1 MLGILPFAWMRAL
14 RLKRL
19 SMPFSL
25 KNLSIRLQV
34 LLPVLFTMIALVI
47 ALWITKVNLTHE
59 QQAIADNT
67 HALVR
72 YKDTI
77 AQIDDTIYPLRI
89 SAVYAIYDAERRN
102 NFIAEL
108 REGLTEVQS
117 ALSSIE
123 QDAQFSR
130 YVPVVK
136 QSIEVYVAESQKMVA
151 LFNRLDQGLA
161 TREEAN
167 VFIQSFRETGNRMI
181 SAINDLSQ
189 KVNHYATTSMDQSA
203 QSNAVVMRNAMITVL
218 SVLMLSVLA
227 AWLLSG
233 QIVAPIN
240 SLQSVMRKL
249 AQGDLSVK
257 ADADGENEIAKLSQD
272 VNTTVTQLYT
282 TVEQLTRI
290 SEEVA
295 SASTELAAVMTQA
308 ESNAQME
315 LMEIEQVASAVNEL
329 ASTADNVSDN
339 ASSADATA
347 READELAKSGLAIFK
362 ESSQASEQMA
372 LALNDAAR
380 VVLRLKEQSEQISNV
395 IEVIRGVSDQTNLL
409 ALNAAIEAARAGES
423 GRGFAVVADEVR
435 MLAARTQASTKE
447 IQAIIEELQ
456 TQSTMAND
464 SMQTSLDML
473 TQNKALTA
481 KANDA
486 LIGITESVSDIN
498 DSNAQVA
505 TAAEQQ
511 SHVTQDINRNVS
523 NMSTLVHQ
531 NVTGISQSASAS
543 NELSHLAEKQ
553 KAQLSFFK
561 L

>member
-1 MLGILPFAWMRAL
+1 
-14 RLKRL
+14 
-19 SMPFSL
+19 MPFSL

-108 REGLTEVQS
+108 RDGLTEVQS

-130 YVPVVK
+130 DVPVVK
-136 QSIEVYVAESQKMVA
+136 QFIEIYVAESQKMVA

-456 TQSTMAND
+456 TQSIIAND

>member
-1 MLGILPFAWMRAL
+1 
-14 RLKRL
+14 
-19 SMPFSL
+19 MPFSL

-117 ALSSIE
+117 ALSLIE

-130 YVPVVK
+130 DVPVVK
-136 QSIEVYVAESQKMVA
+136 QSIEIYVAESQKMVA

-189 KVNHYATTSMDQSA
+189 KVNHYATTSMEQSA

>member
-1 MLGILPFAWMRAL
+1 
-14 RLKRL
+14 
-19 SMPFSL
+19 MPFSL
-25 KNLSIRLQV
+25 KNLSIRTQV
-34 LLPVLFTMIALVI
+34 LLPVLFTMVVLVI
-47 ALWITKVNLTHE
+47 ALWLTQTNLVRE
-59 QQAIADNT
+59 QQAISDNT

-77 AQIDDTIYPLRI
+77 AQVDDTIYPLRI

-102 NFIAEL
+102 NFVTEL
-108 REGLTEVQS
+108 RDGLKEVNS
-117 ALSSIE
+117 ALSVME
-123 QDAQFSR
+123 QDAQFSSDVR
-130 YVPVVK
+130 VAK
-136 QSIEVYVAESQKMVA
+136 QCIENYVAESQKMVA
-151 LFNRLDQGLA
+151 LFNRLDQGMA
-161 TREEAN
+161 TAEEAN
-167 VFIQSFRETGNRMI
+167 AFIQNFRETGNRMI
-181 SAINDLSQ
+181 NAINALSQ
-189 KVNHYATTSMDQSA
+189 RVNHYATTSMEQSA
-203 QSNAVVMRNAMITVL
+203 KSNAVVMRNAMITVL
-218 SVLMLSVLA
+218 SVLGLSVVA

-240 SLQSVMRKL
+240 SLQAVMRKL
-249 AQGDLSVK
+249 AHGDLSVK
-257 ADADGENEIAKLSQD
+257 ADDDGENEIAKLSKD
-272 VNTTVTQLYT
+272 VNTTVKQLHT

-347 READELAKSGLAIFK
+347 READALAKSGLTIFT
-362 ESSQASEQMA
+362 ESNQASEQMA
-372 LALNDAAR
+372 LALNDAAQ

-435 MLAARTQASTKE
+435 MLAARTQESTKE

-456 TQSTMAND
+456 AQSNTAND
-464 SMQTSLDML
+464 SMQLSLDML
-473 TQNKALTA
+473 AQNKALTA

-486 LIGITESVSDIN
+486 LVGITESVSDIN

-553 KAQLSFFK
+553 KAQLAFFK

>member
-1 MLGILPFAWMRAL
+1 
-14 RLKRL
+14 
-19 SMPFSL
+19 MPFSL

-123 QDAQFSR
+123 QDAQFNR
-130 YVPVVK
+130 DVPVVK
-136 QSIEVYVAESQKMVA
+136 QSIEIYVAESQKMVA

-189 KVNHYATTSMDQSA
+189 KVNHYATTSMEQSA

>member
-1 MLGILPFAWMRAL
+1 
-14 RLKRL
+14 
-19 SMPFSL
+19 MPFSL
-25 KNLSIRLQV
+25 KNLSIRFQV

-47 ALWITKVNLTHE
+47 ALWITKANLAHE
-59 QQAIADNT
+59 QKAIADNT
-67 HALVR
+67 HSLVN
-72 YKDTI
+72 YKDTL
-77 AQIDDTIYPLRI
+77 AKVDDTIYPLRI
-89 SAVYAIYDAERRN
+89 SAVYAIYDAERRGE
-102 NFIAEL
+102 F
-108 REGLTEVQS
+108 LTELKAGLKQAEA
-117 ALSSIE
+117 ALEVMGEEPQFRDDVNVVE
-123 QDAQFSR
+123 QR
-130 YVPVVK
+130 ITNYVD
-136 QSIEVYVAESQKMVA
+136 ESQQMVS
-151 LFNRLDQGLA
+151 LFNRVDQGTA
-161 TREEAN
+161 TAQEASA
-167 VFIQSFRETGNRMI
+167 FIRTYRETGNLMV
-181 SAINDLSQ
+181 SSINELSK
-189 KVNHYATTSMDQSA
+189 KVNRYATESMQASSA
-203 QSNAVVMRNAMITVL
+203 SNAVVMRNAMITVL
-218 SVLMLSVLA
+218 SVLVLSVVA

-240 SLQSVMRKL
+240 SLQAVMRKL
-249 AQGDLSVK
+249 AQGDLSVQ
-257 ADADGENEIAKLSQD
+257 ADDDGDNEIAKLSQD
-272 VNTTVTQLYT
+272 VNTTVKQLYT

-295 SASTELAAVMTQA
+295 SASTELAAVMSQS
-308 ESNAQME
+308 ESNAQLE

-339 ASSADATA
+339 ASSADSTA

-435 MLAARTQASTKE
+435 MLAARTQESTKE

-456 TQSTMAND
+456 SQSNMAND

-473 TQNKALTA
+473 AQNKELTA

-543 NELSHLAEKQ
+543 NELSRLAEKQ
-553 KAQLSFFK
+553 KAQLAFFK

>member
-1 MLGILPFAWMRAL
+1 
-14 RLKRL
+14 
-19 SMPFSL
+19 MPFSL

-130 YVPVVK
+130 DVPVVK
-136 QSIEVYVAESQKMVA
+136 QSIEIYVAESQKMVA

-167 VFIQSFRETGNRMI
+167 AFIQNFRETGNRMI

-189 KVNHYATTSMDQSA
+189 KVNHYATTSMEQSA

-486 LIGITESVSDIN
+486 LTGITESVSDIN

>member
-1 MLGILPFAWMRAL
+1 
-14 RLKRL
+14 
-19 SMPFSL
+19 MPFSL

-117 ALSSIE
+117 ALSLIE

-130 YVPVVK
+130 DVPVVK
-136 QSIEVYVAESQKMVA
+136 QSIEIYVAESQKMVA

-167 VFIQSFRETGNRMI
+167 AFIQNFRETGNRMI

-189 KVNHYATTSMDQSA
+189 KVNHYATTSMEQSA
-203 QSNAVVMRNAMITVL
+203 QSNAVVIRNAMITVL

-257 ADADGENEIAKLSQD
+257 ADTDGENEIAKLSQD

>member
-1 MLGILPFAWMRAL
+1 MLGIIPYAWMRAL

-25 KNLSIRLQV
+25 KNLSIRFQV

-47 ALWITKVNLTHE
+47 ALWITKANLAHE
-59 QQAIADNT
+59 QKAIADNT
-67 HALVR
+67 HSLVN
-72 YKDTI
+72 YKDTL
-77 AQIDDTIYPLRI
+77 AKVDDTIYPLRI
-89 SAVYAIYDAERRN
+89 SAVYAIYDAERRGE
-102 NFIAEL
+102 F
-108 REGLTEVQS
+108 LTELKAGLKQAEA
-117 ALSSIE
+117 ALEVMGEEPQFRDDVNVVE
-123 QDAQFSR
+123 QR
-130 YVPVVK
+130 ITNYVD
-136 QSIEVYVAESQKMVA
+136 ESQQMVS
-151 LFNRLDQGLA
+151 LFNRVDQGTA
-161 TREEAN
+161 TAQEASA
-167 VFIQSFRETGNRMI
+167 FIRTYRETGNLMV
-181 SAINDLSQ
+181 SSINELSK
-189 KVNHYATTSMDQSA
+189 KVNRYATESMQASSA
-203 QSNAVVMRNAMITVL
+203 SNAVVMRNAMITVL
-218 SVLMLSVLA
+218 SVLVLSVVA

-240 SLQSVMRKL
+240 SLQAVMRKL
-249 AQGDLSVK
+249 AQGDLSVQ
-257 ADADGENEIAKLSQD
+257 ADDDGDNEIAKLSQD
-272 VNTTVTQLYT
+272 VNTTVKQLYT

-295 SASTELAAVMTQA
+295 SASTELAAVMSQS
-308 ESNAQME
+308 ESNAQLE

-339 ASSADATA
+339 ASSADSTA

-435 MLAARTQASTKE
+435 MLAARTQESTKE

-456 TQSTMAND
+456 SQSNMAND

-473 TQNKALTA
+473 AQNKELTA

-531 NVTGISQSASAS
+531 NVMGISQSASAS
-543 NELSHLAEKQ
+543 NELSRLAEKQ
-553 KAQLSFFK
+553 KAQLAFFK

>member
-136 QSIEVYVAESQKMVA
+136 QSIEIYVAESQKMVA

-189 KVNHYATTSMDQSA
+189 KVNHYATTSMEQSA

-272 VNTTVTQLYT
+272 VNTTITQLYT

>member
-1 MLGILPFAWMRAL
+1 
-14 RLKRL
+14 
-19 SMPFSL
+19 MPFSL
-25 KNLSIRLQV
+25 KNLSIRTQV
-34 LLPVLFTMIALVI
+34 LLPVLFTMVVLVI
-47 ALWITKVNLTHE
+47 ALWLTQTNLVRE
-59 QQAIADNT
+59 QQAISDNT

-77 AQIDDTIYPLRI
+77 AQVDDTIYPLRI
-89 SAVYAIYDAERRN
+89 SAVYAIYDTERRN
-102 NFIAEL
+102 NFVTEL
-108 REGLTEVQS
+108 RDGLKEVNS
-117 ALSSIE
+117 ALSAME
-123 QDAQFSR
+123 QDAQFSSDVR
-130 YVPVVK
+130 VAK
-136 QSIEVYVAESQKMVA
+136 QCIENYVAESQKMVA
-151 LFNRLDQGLA
+151 LFNRLDQGMA
-161 TREEAN
+161 TAEEAN
-167 VFIQSFRETGNRMI
+167 AFIQNFRETGNRMI
-181 SAINDLSQ
+181 NAINALSQ
-189 KVNHYATTSMDQSA
+189 RVNHYATTSMEQSA
-203 QSNAVVMRNAMITVL
+203 KSNAVVMRNAMITVL
-218 SVLMLSVLA
+218 SVLGLSVVA

-249 AQGDLSVK
+249 AHGDLSVK
-257 ADADGENEIAKLSQD
+257 ADDDGENEIAKLSKD
-272 VNTTVTQLYT
+272 VNTTVKQLHT

-347 READELAKSGLAIFK
+347 READALAKSGLTIFT
-362 ESSQASEQMA
+362 ESNQASEQMA
-372 LALNDAAR
+372 LALNDAAQ

-435 MLAARTQASTKE
+435 MLAARTQESTKE

-456 TQSTMAND
+456 AQSNTAND
-464 SMQTSLDML
+464 SMQLSLDML
-473 TQNKALTA
+473 AQNKALTA

-486 LIGITESVSDIN
+486 LVGITESVSDIN

-553 KAQLSFFK
+553 KAQLAFFK

>member
-1 MLGILPFAWMRAL
+1 M
-14 RLKRL
+14 
-19 SMPFSL
+19 
-25 KNLSIRLQV
+25 
-34 LLPVLFTMIALVI
+34 
-47 ALWITKVNLTHE
+47 
-59 QQAIADNT
+59 
-67 HALVR
+67 VR

-130 YVPVVK
+130 DVPVVK
-136 QSIEVYVAESQKMVA
+136 QSIEIYVAESQKMVA

-189 KVNHYATTSMDQSA
+189 KVNHYATTSMEQSA

-315 LMEIEQVASAVNEL
+315 LMEIEQVASAANEL

-409 ALNAAIEAARAGES
+409 ALNAAIEAARTGES

-486 LIGITESVSDIN
+486 LIGITESVSNIN

>member
-1 MLGILPFAWMRAL
+1 
-14 RLKRL
+14 
-19 SMPFSL
+19 MPFSL

>member
-130 YVPVVK
+130 DVPVVK
-136 QSIEVYVAESQKMVA
+136 QSIEIYVAESQKMVA

-189 KVNHYATTSMDQSA
+189 KVNHYATTSMEQSA

>member
-130 YVPVVK
+130 DVPVVK
-136 QSIEVYVAESQKMVA
+136 QSIEIYVAESQKMVA

-189 KVNHYATTSMDQSA
+189 KVNHYATTSMEQSA

-456 TQSTMAND
+456 TQSIMAND

>member
-1 MLGILPFAWMRAL
+1 
-14 RLKRL
+14 
-19 SMPFSL
+19 MPFSL

-130 YVPVVK
+130 DVPVVK
-136 QSIEVYVAESQKMVA
+136 QSIEIYVAESQKMVA

-189 KVNHYATTSMDQSA
+189 KVNHYATTSMEQSA

-456 TQSTMAND
+456 TQSIMAND

>member
-1 MLGILPFAWMRAL
+1 
-14 RLKRL
+14 
-19 SMPFSL
+19 MPFSL
-25 KNLSIRLQV
+25 KNLSIRFQV
-34 LLPVLFTMIALVI
+34 LLPVLFTMVALVI
-47 ALWITKVNLTHE
+47 ALWITKANLTHE
-59 QQAIADNT
+59 QKAIADNT
-67 HALVR
+67 HSLVN
-72 YKDTI
+72 YKDTL
-77 AQIDDTIYPLRI
+77 AKVDDTIYPLRI
-89 SAVYAIYDAERRN
+89 SAVYAIYDAERRGE
-102 NFIAEL
+102 F
-108 REGLTEVQS
+108 LTELKAGLKQAEA
-117 ALSSIE
+117 ALEVMGEEPQFRDDVNVVE
-123 QDAQFSR
+123 QR
-130 YVPVVK
+130 ITNYVDK
-136 QSIEVYVAESQKMVA
+136 SQQMVS
-151 LFNRLDQGLA
+151 LFNRVDQGTA
-161 TREEAN
+161 TPQEASA
-167 VFIQSFRETGNRMI
+167 FIRTYRETGNLMV
-181 SAINDLSQ
+181 SSINELSK
-189 KVNHYATTSMDQSA
+189 KVNRYATESMQASSA
-203 QSNAVVMRNAMITVL
+203 SNAAVMRNAMITVL
-218 SVLMLSVLA
+218 SVLVLSVVA

-240 SLQSVMRKL
+240 SLQAVMRKL
-249 AQGDLSVK
+249 AQGHLSVH
-257 ADADGENEIAKLSQD
+257 ADDDGDNEIAKLSQD
-272 VNTTVTQLYT
+272 VNTTVKQLYT

-295 SASTELAAVMTQA
+295 SASTELAAVMSQS
-308 ESNAQME
+308 ESNAQLE

-339 ASSADATA
+339 ASSADSTA

-435 MLAARTQASTKE
+435 MLAARTQESTKE

-456 TQSTMAND
+456 SQSNTAND
-464 SMQTSLDML
+464 SMQTSLEML
-473 TQNKALTA
+473 AQNKELTA
-481 KANDA
+481 KANEA

-543 NELSHLAEKQ
+543 NELSRLAEKQ
-553 KAQLSFFK
+553 KAQLAFFK

>member
-543 NELSHLAEKQ
+543 NELSQLAEKQ

>member
-1 MLGILPFAWMRAL
+1 
-14 RLKRL
+14 
-19 SMPFSL
+19 MPFSL

-47 ALWITKVNLTHE
+47 ALWITKVNLIHE

-130 YVPVVK
+130 DVPVVK
-136 QSIEVYVAESQKMVA
+136 QSIEIYVAESQKMVA

-167 VFIQSFRETGNRMI
+167 AFIQNFRETGNRMI

-189 KVNHYATTSMDQSA
+189 KVNHYATTSMEQSA

>member
-1 MLGILPFAWMRAL
+1 
-14 RLKRL
+14 
-19 SMPFSL
+19 MPFSL

-130 YVPVVK
+130 DVPVVK
-136 QSIEVYVAESQKMVA
+136 QSIEIYVAESQKMVA

-189 KVNHYATTSMDQSA
+189 KVNHYATTSMEQSA

-456 TQSTMAND
+456 AQSTMAND

>member
-1 MLGILPFAWMRAL
+1 
-14 RLKRL
+14 
-19 SMPFSL
+19 MPFSL
-25 KNLSIRLQV
+25 KNLSIRFQV

-47 ALWITKVNLTHE
+47 ALWITESNLTRE
-59 QQAIADNT
+59 QKAIADNT

-72 YKDTI
+72 YKDTL
-77 AQIDDTIYPLRI
+77 AKVDDTIYPLRI
-89 SAVYAIYDAERRN
+89 SAVYAIYDTERRSH
-102 NFIAEL
+102 FISEL
-108 REGLTEVQS
+108 KTGLQEAQTALETMQEEPQFREDV
-117 ALSSIE
+117 
-123 QDAQFSR
+123 R
-130 YVPVVK
+130 
-136 QSIEVYVAESQKMVA
+136 VAEQYIANYVTESQQMVS
-151 LFNRLDQGLA
+151 LFNRVDQGNA
-161 TREEAN
+161 TAQEASA
-167 VFIQSFRETGNRMI
+167 FIRTYRETGNKMVN
-181 SAINDLSQ
+181 AINDLSK
-189 KVNHYATTSMDQSA
+189 KVNNYATESMQASA
-203 QSNAVVMRNAMITVL
+203 ASNAVVMRNAMITVL
-218 SVLMLSVLA
+218 SVLGLSVVA

-240 SLQSVMRKL
+240 NLQAVMRKL

-257 ADADGENEIAKLSQD
+257 ADDDGENEIAKLSQD
-272 VNTTVTQLYT
+272 VNTTVKQLYT

-295 SASTELAAVMTQA
+295 SASTELAAVMSQA
-308 ESNAQME
+308 ESNAQLE

-339 ASSADATA
+339 ASSADSTA

-435 MLAARTQASTKE
+435 MLAARTQESTKE
-447 IQAIIEELQ
+447 IQTIIEELQ
-456 TQSTMAND
+456 SQSNTAND
-464 SMQTSLDML
+464 SMQSSLDML
-473 TQNKALTA
+473 AQNKELTA
-481 KANDA
+481 KANEA
-486 LIGITESVSDIN
+486 LVGITESVSDIN

-511 SHVTQDINRNVS
+511 SHVTQDINRNVA

-543 NELSHLAEKQ
+543 TELSRLAEKQ
-553 KAQLSFFK
+553 KAELAFFK

>member
-130 YVPVVK
+130 DVPVVK
-136 QSIEVYVAESQKMVA
+136 QSIEIYVAESQKMVA

-189 KVNHYATTSMDQSA
+189 KVNHYATTSMEQSA

-456 TQSTMAND
+456 TQSTMANE

>member
-1 MLGILPFAWMRAL
+1 
-14 RLKRL
+14 
-19 SMPFSL
+19 MPFSL

-67 HALVR
+67 HALVS

-130 YVPVVK
+130 DVPVVK
-136 QSIEVYVAESQKMVA
+136 QSIEIYVAESQKMVA

-189 KVNHYATTSMDQSA
+189 KVNHYATTSMEQSA